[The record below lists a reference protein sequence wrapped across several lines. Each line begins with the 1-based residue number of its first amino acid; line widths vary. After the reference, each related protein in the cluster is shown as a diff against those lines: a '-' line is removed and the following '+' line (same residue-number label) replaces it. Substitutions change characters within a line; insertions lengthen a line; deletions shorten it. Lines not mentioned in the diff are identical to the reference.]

1 MKKISKLIGIALMSS
16 LILST
21 TGCGSTKPAA
31 TPDSTATPPAAPK
44 TINLT
49 IASGPAGGTW
59 YPLGGALGKII
70 QDKIPGTIVS
80 VQQGGG
86 EANVKGVDQKMYDIG
101 ITYSHTAY
109 EAMAGKESFAKPMT
123 NVSALISLYP
133 SALQWVVRA
142 DSNIKQFEDL
152 KGKAI
157 SPGPKGLSGETLT
170 RIVLQAHG
178 LKFEDMSKVER
189 VSYSDSA
196 SLLQDRQIDMF
207 DPITTWPA
215 PSIQEI
221 AQTGSGIRLIPLRP
235 EKMEELKK
243 INPGYSYVT
252 IKGGTYKGQVEDSP
266 CLGSNAIL
274 VIRKDME
281 EELAYKITKAIYESL
296 PELKNVHKSLEYMNK
311 DTVTKDLG
319 LDLHPASLKFF
330 KEAGIAK

>member
-1 MKKISKLIGIALMSS
+1 MKKISKLLGIVLMGS
-16 LILST
+16 LIFST
-21 TGCGSTKPAA
+21 TGCGGTQPVESTGNA
-31 TPDSTATPPAAPK
+31 STTK
-44 TINLT
+44 TINITL
-49 IASGPAGGTW
+49 ASGPAGGTW

-70 QDKIPGTIVS
+70 QDKIPGSVVS

-86 EANVKGVDQKMYDIG
+86 EANIKGVDQKMYDIG
-101 ITYSHTAY
+101 ITFAHTAY
-109 EAMAGKESFAKPMT
+109 EAMEGKESFTQPMKNIT
-123 NVSALISLYP
+123 ALASLYP
-133 SALQWVVRA
+133 NALQWVVRG
-142 DSNIKQFEDL
+142 DSDIKQIEDL

-221 AQTGSGIRLIPLRP
+221 AQTGSGVNLLPLRP

-243 INPGYSYVT
+243 INSGYGYVT
-252 IKGGTYKGQVEDSP
+252 IKAGTYKGQNEDAP
-266 CLGSNAIL
+266 CLGSNAMLI
-274 VIRKDME
+274 IRKDMPE
-281 EELAYKITKAIYESL
+281 DLVYQITKAIYESL
-296 PELKNVHKSLEYMNK
+296 SDLKSVHNSLEYMTK
-311 DTVTKDLG
+311 DTITKDLG
-319 LDLHPASLKFF
+319 LPLHPGAEKFYKESGVLK
-330 KEAGIAK
+330 